1 MAPARSPT
9 SLSTPA
15 AYWARTSQSSAWLD
29 VSDLPPPS
37 AVPALGHTSMR
48 ILGIDPLVDGAAQA
62 NPLALAIIVD
72 KLFLEVA
79 RSRSATFTKDFR
91 KVLAPGMAAGMEMPW
106 NHQRTPARV
115 QLPDQGREIWWF
127 TEILWEKYGLV
138 EIMSTVNG
146 RIARPSR
153 LLTLCNC

>member
-1 MAPARSPT
+1 
-9 SLSTPA
+9 
-15 AYWARTSQSSAWLD
+15 
-29 VSDLPPPS
+29 
-37 AVPALGHTSMR
+37 MR

-106 NHQRTPARV
+106 NHQGTPARV
-115 QLPDQGREIWWF
+115 QLPDQGRGIWWF
-127 TEILWEKYGLV
+127 TEILLG
-138 EIMSTVNG
+138 EIRAG
-146 RIARPSR
+146 RNYEHGERADSPTIVPAD
-153 LLTLCNC
+153 CV